1 MATHEQKRQKK
12 LAKQQSKEKKTKRE
26 LARKKQEMSSMIG
39 KMRLAS
45 RYPVLHCKV
54 SSLEGMLPNLVT
66 VVLSRRIPGGEI
78 ALATFLLDCGCLGV
92 KDAHGQYCTP
102 GQYNS
107 LMEKLNDSQAMQ
119 DATPERAKALIE
131 QTAQFAASLGF
142 SPCGDFMKAFALFGD
157 VDESQCTEIFPMG
170 DAEGK
175 PVYMSAPYEDA
186 AKQRVIMS
194 QLETAVGHGNY
205 HYVMGMRSSDL
216 TEIEFDDDVWE
227 VMDEL
232 NDELE
237 EDENDVQTNRLE

>member
-12 LAKQQSKEKKTKRE
+12 LAKQQSKEKKAKRE
-26 LARKKQEMSSMIG
+26 LARKKQEMSSMMG

-45 RYPVLHCKV
+45 RYPILDCKV
-54 SSLEGMLPNLVT
+54 SALEGPLPHMLT

-102 GQYNS
+102 GQYS
-107 LMEKLNDSQAMQ
+107 DLLERLASRQTME

-142 SPCGDFMKAFALFGD
+142 SPCGDFLKAFALLGD
-157 VDESQCTEIFPMG
+157 VDASQCTEMFPMG
-170 DAEGK
+170 DAEGR
-175 PVYMSAPYEDA
+175 PFYMSGPYDDA
-186 AKQRVIMS
+186 AKQRAIVA
-194 QLETAVGHGNY
+194 QLENAVGHGNY

-216 TEIEFDDDVWE
+216 TDVEFDDDEWE
-227 VMDEL
+227 EIDGL
-232 NDELE
+232 NGELE
-237 EDENDVQTNRLE
+237 EEEDLQTYRLE